1 MKNGKKTRR
10 IRIWITAAVTAL
22 ILLIAFFCYQTVKKT
37 IVNNEK
43 ESMAGIARVSAH
55 SLETS
60 LKAKSNLVYAALS
73 GDMDNEE
80 DIQQNM
86 LKTGEKSRYIPEDKM
101 EALKKWEEEAC
112 KEAGTRPGEVI
123 AGPVCHQEEGYY
135 ALYLTKAVYIDRS
148 LAGYVQ
154 VELNLDDIYEE
165 EQALSNLK
173 LGNQGYCVVK
183 EADGTTVMSGGH
195 GEAEEFSL
203 AGDEGD
209 GCRIVWSYQV
219 RQGTP
224 ERTRKLVV
232 YDSAEFAGEK
242 FILCIIENYDSIVEP
257 IDRIALYLSVLG
269 LALLVWLG
277 IFLCR
282 MAEQHREEEKLKM
295 ELQHEKE
302 LNEANKALEN
312 QENLM
317 QKYNHSKTMT
327 VLSGAIAH
335 EFNNLMTPIVL
346 YSELL
351 CENEEVQKELAQEAN
366 EMSDAVSRCEVL
378 ARQLLEYS
386 RQGRAKKVMTVYN
399 ATFAVESSVRMVER
413 LIPANIKFE
422 TSICRTKYYIKG
434 QIGALN
440 QIILNLVT
448 NGMNAIGEKCGK
460 IKIQFG
466 LSTQD
471 ERMVRLVVEDDG
483 GGIPEEI
490 QQRIFEPFFTTKEE
504 KEGNGIGLTVVRR
517 LTEEHGGVIRV
528 KSRTGKGTTF
538 ILDFPWIENSQE

>member
-1 MKNGKKTRR
+1 MKKGKKTRR

-224 ERTRKLVV
+224 ERTRKLVA

-434 QIGALN
+434 QIGA
-440 QIILNLVT
+440 
-448 NGMNAIGEKCGK
+448 
-460 IKIQFG
+460 
-466 LSTQD
+466 ST
-471 ERMVRLVVEDDG
+471 RLY
-483 GGIPEEI
+483 
-490 QQRIFEPFFTTKEE
+490 
-504 KEGNGIGLTVVRR
+504 
-517 LTEEHGGVIRV
+517 
-528 KSRTGKGTTF
+528 
-538 ILDFPWIENSQE
+538 

>member
-1 MKNGKKTRR
+1 MKNAKRSRR
-10 IRIWITAAVTAL
+10 IQISITVAVTAL
-22 ILLIAFFCYQTVKKT
+22 ILLIAFFCYQTAKKT

-43 ESMAGIARVSAH
+43 ESMTGIARVSAR

-73 GDMDNEE
+73 GDMENEE

-86 LKTGEKSRYIPEDKM
+86 LKTGEKSRYIPE
-101 EALKKWEEEAC
+101 EEIAALRKWEEEAC
-112 KEAGTRPGEVI
+112 KEAGIKPGEVV
-123 AGPVCHQEEGYY
+123 AGPIRHQEEGYY

-154 VELNLDDIYEE
+154 VELNLDDVYGE
-165 EQALSNLK
+165 EQALSNLE

-183 EADGTTVMSGGH
+183 EADGTTVMPGGQ
-195 GEAEEFSL
+195 EETEEFSL
-203 AGDEGD
+203 SGEEDE

-224 ERTRKLVV
+224 ERIRKLVA
-232 YDSAEFAGEK
+232 YDTAEFAGEK
-242 FILCIIENYDSIVEP
+242 FILCIIENYDSLVEP
-257 IDRIALYLSVLG
+257 IDRIALYLSLLG
-269 LALLVWLG
+269 VALMAWLA
-277 IFLCR
+277 IFLYR
-282 MAEQHREEEKLKM
+282 MGKQRREEEKLKM

-302 LNEANKALEN
+302 LNEANMALKK

-335 EFNNLMTPIVL
+335 EFNNLMTPVVL

-351 CENEEVQKELAQEAN
+351 CDNESVQKEMAQEAK

-386 RQGRAKKVMTVYN
+386 RQGRAKKVMTIYN
-399 ATFAVESSVRMVER
+399 ATFAVESSVKMVER
-413 LIPANIKFE
+413 LIPANIKFQN
-422 TSICRTKYYIKG
+422 SICRTQYYIRG

-440 QIILNLVT
+440 QIILNLVS
-448 NGMNAIGEKCGK
+448 NGIDAIGEKYGS
-460 IKIQFG
+460 IQIQFG

-490 QQRIFEPFFTTKEE
+490 RQRIFEPFFTTKGEN
-504 KEGNGIGLTVVRR
+504 EGNGIGLTVVKR

-528 KSRTGKGTTF
+528 KSQEGKSTTF
-538 ILDFPWIENSQE
+538 ILDFPRVDNSYE